1 MKAGL
6 IKDNDTWQQLNFQKK
21 VMRNHEKQVI
31 LESLCKK
38 QKGSYYPVKHLWRN
52 LLRKKLRTK
61 AVNYFFKQ
69 ASAQI
74 FETILNTPL
83 TEGLFYAV
91 LKFFIFP
98 KILRCRSLRFFMGQ
112 FLNTFAT
119 DDNPFSSKFLPLAR

>member
-1 MKAGL
+1 MKTGL

-38 QKGSYYPVKHLWRN
+38 QKGNPYPVKHLWRN
-52 LLRKKLRTK
+52 LLRKKLRAK

-69 ASAQI
+69 VSAQI

-83 TEGLFYAV
+83 KEGLFYVV

-98 KILRCRSLRFFMGQ
+98 KILRCRSLRYLMGQ
-112 FLNTFAT
+112 FLNTFAI